1 MAVQLMSGGDT
12 AAGSGHRVLAVT
24 GLEVAYGGSAPA
36 LRGVTLEVR
45 EGTAVALLG
54 ANGAGKTTTIRAIS
68 GLLKHHNGRVL
79 AGSVEFDGVDVTR
92 LRANKIVAQGVA
104 QVPEGRMVFA
114 ELTVDENLR
123 IGATARKGGVSPE
136 VMEQIYSLFPQ
147 IDRRRHDQAGWLS
160 GGEQQMV
167 AIGRGLMAGPRLL
180 LLDEVSLG
188 LAPMITRSIFERLRD
203 VRQSAGTSM
212 LVVEQ
217 NARLALEF
225 CDYAY
230 VIESGRIVLEGP
242 AEQLREDPQIQE
254 LYLGGAVHEGE
265 RSFAT
270 AKRYRRRRRWLT

>member
-1 MAVQLMSGGDT
+1 MTGQDATDRSADP
-12 AAGSGHRVLAVT
+12 VLAVS
-24 GLEVAYGGSAPA
+24 GLEVAYGASAPA

-68 GLLKHHNGRVL
+68 GLLRHHSARVL
-79 AGSVEFDGVDVTR
+79 AGSVKLDGIDVTKFK
-92 LRANKIVAQGVA
+92 ANKIVASGVG

-114 ELTVDENLR
+114 ELTVQENLR
-123 IGATARKGGVSPE
+123 IGATARKGGVSLE
-136 VMEQIYSLFPQ
+136 VMDQIYSLFPQ
-147 IDRRRHDQAGWLS
+147 IESRRNDQAGWLS

-167 AIGRGLMAGPRLL
+167 AIGRGLMATPRLL

-188 LAPMITRSIFERLRD
+188 LAPMITRTIFEQLRE
-203 VRQSAGTSM
+203 VRRTAGTSM

-242 AEQLREDPQIQE
+242 AEALREDPQIQE
-254 LYLGGAVHEGE
+254 LYLGGAVHEAE

-270 AKRYRRRRRWLT
+270 AKRYRRRRRWLA